1 MIETNKMPPD
11 SGMSGGVRCEISM
24 SETKHGG
31 KRKGAGRKPLTT
43 PKKTVSVK
51 LDPAE
56 IDKLNAICAA
66 KQISQ
71 AGQISAWINNETK

>member
-1 MIETNKMPPD
+1 MEKNTRNVKTQSLPQKTVNIKM
-11 SGMSGGVRCEISM
+11 
-24 SETKHGG
+24 KHGG

-71 AGQISAWINNETK
+71 AGQVSAWINTETK